1 MPVRQHARA
10 QPGQGGAQGFIL
22 DVGAAALGFR
32 AGGGIIHGLAARG
45 RAADA
50 DRSLPQQKPPD
61 AAPAQMRVHALN
73 HQRADMLQ
81 FKRKAAFDALYESEQ
96 RGRSLSQAL
105 ADFNTRQA
113 EKLQSLSEADYV
125 RSIIAGLDTNGEAVD
140 KTISAALREWTL
152 VRLFP
157 VDRAILRIAVWEL
170 SFSDTP
176 ADVVRS
182 EALALAAQYSSD
194 DAVSFIGGIL
204 GAVSRES

>member
-1 MPVRQHARA
+1 VSARTKA
-10 QPGQGGAQGFIL
+10 
-22 DVGAAALGFR
+22 
-32 AGGGIIHGLAARG
+32 
-45 RAADA
+45 
-50 DRSLPQQKPPD
+50 
-61 AAPAQMRVHALN
+61 
-73 HQRADMLQ
+73 
-81 FKRKAAFDALYESEQ
+81 RKAAFDALYESEQ

-152 VRLFP
+152 ARLFP

-204 GAVSRES
+204 GAVSREF